1 MRRKVAPRA
10 EKTGVL
16 TRSGMRRP
24 MNAGIEKNE
33 IILMLRE
40 YAAKECESM
49 FSAMVLLRG
58 LNIIKVAL
66 EMGT

>member
-1 MRRKVAPRA
+1 
-10 EKTGVL
+10 
-16 TRSGMRRP
+16 